1 MARLYGNRFNN
12 TQRRDESRLYK
23 EMETLDNNP
32 IGNPQDMKRPSG
44 MTFVLIL
51 SLINACWKILTE
63 LISYF
68 FIPITAKMME
78 SGQLQQSY
86 EPIFTMMKWG
96 KEEIDAFMA
105 TLQSAMS
112 VNVNYHL
119 ITALLFVGSLV
130 GVIMMFKTNKT
141 GLHVYSIS
149 QISMLIAASMYLYP
163 KQPQSTFFYDL
174 LLTLMFIFLYYL
186 YFKRME
192 MAKQNFNQ
200 NQDPG
205 LQ

>member
-1 MARLYGNRFNN
+1 MENEFNN
-12 TQRRDESRLYK
+12 QLT
-23 EMETLDNNP
+23 P
-32 IGNPQDMKRPSG
+32 KRPSG

-96 KEEIDAFMA
+96 EEEIDTFMA

-130 GVIMMFKTNKT
+130 GVIMMFKTNKI

-149 QISMLIAASMYLYP
+149 QICMLIAASMYLYP

>member
-1 MARLYGNRFNN
+1 
-12 TQRRDESRLYK
+12 
-23 EMETLDNNP
+23 MENEFTNP
-32 IGNPQDMKRPSG
+32 LTTKRPKG
-44 MTFVLIL
+44 MTFFLIL
-51 SLINACWKILTE
+51 SLINACSKI
-63 LISYF
+63 ISSLVSF
-68 FIPITAKMME
+68 FIIPTAAKMME

-86 EPIFTMMKWG
+86 EPLFTLMKWG
-96 KEEIDAFMA
+96 EDEIDAFLA
-105 TLQSAMS
+105 SIQSAVS
-112 VNVNYHL
+112 INPNYHL
-119 ITALLFVGSLV
+119 ITGLLFIGSLV

-149 QISMLIAASMYLYP
+149 QICMLIAASVYLYP

>member
-1 MARLYGNRFNN
+1 MENEFNN
-12 TQRRDESRLYK
+12 QLT
-23 EMETLDNNP
+23 P
-32 IGNPQDMKRPSG
+32 KRPSG

-96 KEEIDAFMA
+96 EEEIDAFMA

-130 GVIMMFKTNKT
+130 GVIMMFKTNNT

-149 QISMLIAASMYLYP
+149 QICMLINASVFLYP

-174 LLTLMFIFLYYL
+174 LLTLAFIFMYYS
-186 YFKRME
+186 YFKRIELMN
-192 MAKQNFNQ
+192 QYTNQ

-205 LQ
+205 QLQ